1 MNGKPSMT
9 MWINKTKYLEDKM
22 ITIYIKED
30 DLNRLKNNQPVQYW
44 FQQPGLIH
52 DIVQVLL
59 TYDELIDLTELN
71 DIFEEQKRQTPLP
84 F

>member
-1 MNGKPSMT
+1 MT
-9 MWINKTKYLEDKM
+9 MWINKTKYLEDNM
-22 ITIYIKED
+22 ITIFIKED
-30 DLNRLKNNQPVQYW
+30 DLDSLKNNQPVQYW

-52 DIVQVLL
+52 DTVQVLL

>member
-1 MNGKPSMT
+1 MSGKLFMT
-9 MWINKTKYLEDKM
+9 MWINKTKDLEDKM
-22 ITIYIKED
+22 ITIFIMAD
-30 DLNRLKNNQPVQYW
+30 DLDDLKNNKPVQYW

>member
-1 MNGKPSMT
+1 
-9 MWINKTKYLEDKM
+9 M
-22 ITIYIKED
+22 ITIFIMAD
-30 DLNRLKNNQPVQYW
+30 DLDDLKNNKPVQYW